1 VRVSLRLLWESSAA
15 SLAGKENNFR
25 RLLLTFKTLAELGPE
40 LTSDRS
46 SGEASQS
53 MLALLMEAVE
63 AGEGA
68 LFRFSDRPALLTSLA
83 ASGFSIFPGT
93 AVIPLLPK
101 HVHALTTAAKPQAL
115 SGKSCEGFLS
125 ANGNVA
131 PELFKCIVSLKVGPK
146 LVGMIALGRREGEV
160 PYTEDD
166 FEALGLL
173 SNYIALAVHN
183 HTLSE
188 SLQQR
193 VSENLKLMA
202 SLHGFYDHTLNAFAT
217 AIDAKDQF
225 TRGHSR
231 RVAQYAGGVGQALGM
246 DDREVAGLRAA
257 GLLHDVGKVTVD
269 KYIFSKPGKLEPN
282 EFREMADHTTLGH
295 QIVNGV
301 DFPWPEIPG
310 VVRWHHERG
319 DGSGYPD
326 KLHSEE
332 VSTPVRVMA
341 VADVFDALTSDRAHR
356 HSFTVGEA
364 LSEIVRMTPQKFDPN
379 IVQALLIQ
387 VRRDAVGRNQPG
399 FLDQHIVCNIAAP
412 DVDHLAAMV
421 HHKSSSGRVHSC

>member
-1 VRVSLRLLWESSAA
+1 M
-15 SLAGKENNFR
+15 AGKENNFR

-40 LTSDRS
+40 LTSDRNV
-46 SGEASQS
+46 GEASRS

-68 LFRFSDRPALLTSLA
+68 LFRFSERPAQLTSLA
-83 ASGFSIFPGT
+83 ASGFSVFPET

-101 HVHALTTAAKPQAL
+101 HVHTLTTADRPQAL

-131 PELFKCIVSLKVGPK
+131 PELFKCIVPLKVGPR

-160 PYTEDD
+160 PYSEDD
-166 FEALGLL
+166 LEALGLL

-193 VSENLKLMA
+193 IAENLKLMA

-231 RVAQYAGGVGQALGM
+231 RVAHYAGGMGQALGM
-246 DDREVAGLRAA
+246 DDREVAGVRAA

-295 QIVNGV
+295 QIVSGV
-301 DFPWPEIPG
+301 EFPWPEIPG
-310 VVRWHHERG
+310 VVRWHHERA

-326 KLHSEE
+326 KLHSDEL
-332 VSTPVRVMA
+332 STPVRIMA
-341 VADVFDALTSDRAHR
+341 VADTFDAMTSERPHR

-364 LSEIVRMTPQKFDPN
+364 LSEIVRITPQKFDPN
-379 IVQALLIQ
+379 VVQALLVQ
-387 VRRDAVGRNQPG
+387 VRRDAVGRNQTA
-399 FLDQHIVCNIAAP
+399 FLDPHVVCNIAAP

-421 HHKSSSGRVHSC
+421 HHKSSRGRAHSC